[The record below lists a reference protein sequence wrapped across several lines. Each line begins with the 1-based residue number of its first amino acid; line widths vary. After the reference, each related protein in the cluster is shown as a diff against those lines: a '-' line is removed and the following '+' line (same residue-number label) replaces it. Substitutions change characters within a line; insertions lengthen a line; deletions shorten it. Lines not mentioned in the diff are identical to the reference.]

1 MADNV
6 KRNRRTIQQQ
16 IQTAIIAISII
27 SMLTLGVSIFALTTN
42 KIVENYQQDFY
53 YSLQTSDNIVELQL
67 NSIIEGMRNL
77 LLKEPYMNA
86 LSEAG
91 QEKGSYFSSKET
103 RILERK

>member
-1 MADNV
+1 
-6 KRNRRTIQQQ
+6 
-16 IQTAIIAISII
+16 
-27 SMLTLGVSIFALTTN
+27 MLVLGIGTFMLTTN

-77 LLKEPYMNA
+77 LLKEAYMKA

-91 QEKGSYFSSKET
+91 EEEDLIFLQKKQEYWKKC
-103 RILERK
+103 K